1 MPRIV
6 NWKKDCFTYFN
17 KSTDKAFAP
26 GNNLVDDATAERLKE
41 DKDFIAA
48 MNVGAV
54 EFVEAKRAPSK
65 IAPSNKAGKGEP
77 VEAKI
82 SDDQMV
88 AAIAQMFDPDALEAI
103 TLDEKSS
110 EKVLSAAK
118 TQLAV
123 IMKPNENAD

>member
-17 KSTDKAFAP
+17 KSTDRAFAP
-26 GNNLVDDATAERLKE
+26 GNNLVDDAIAEKLAV
-41 DKDFIAA
+41 DPNFIAA
-48 MNVGAV
+48 MACGAV

-77 VEAKI
+77 VENKI

-88 AAIAQMFDPDALEAI
+88 AAIAQMFDRDTLELI
-103 TLDEKSS
+103 TIDEKSS
-110 EKVLSAAK
+110 EKVVNAAK
-118 TQLAV
+118 TQLSV
-123 IMKPNENAD
+123 IMKPVETSE